1 MLLPMF
7 IDSNISK
14 QVYNN
19 SGWVLNVLVGLLVL
33 VNLIVIFFVLIFD
46 IAKMIAKYWRER
58 KERLREMNRNKK
70 KVQSSFETE

>member
-58 KERLREMNRNKK
+58 KEQLREMNRNKK